1 LIDDASKNMIYGITG
16 NTQKDGLWPLVQQL
30 MTWMDAE
37 GIHLRLHAPIASGL
51 VERSMISPE
60 HAEKISTDA
69 PAETSSII
77 ISIGGDGTLLQTAY
91 EVGVSGVPILGVN
104 IGYLGFL
111 ADVEAMRIQQA
122 FQLLQSGHYEI
133 EKRTALSLSGPY
145 QSWAL
150 NDIVVTRQPS
160 GGLAA
165 IDVDVDGVRL
175 NRYWGDGLII
185 ATPTGST
192 AYSLAIG
199 GPIVMPGSNV
209 IIVSPVAPHS
219 LTVRPI
225 VLPACSTL
233 TLQLAHSSAQCTIAL
248 DGKSHPILKKKE
260 PYTIC
265 RADHTIQLVRFKD
278 KDYFGTLR
286 SKLSWGM
293 GPQIIP

>member
-1 LIDDASKNMIYGITG
+1 MIYGITG

-30 MTWMDAE
+30 MAWMDAE

-51 VERSMISPE
+51 VKRSMLSTE

-69 PAETSSII
+69 PAQTCSMIV
-77 ISIGGDGTLLQTAY
+77 SIGGDGTLLHTAY
-91 EVGVSGVPILGVN
+91 DVGTSGVPILGVN

-122 FQLLQSGHYEI
+122 FQLLESGQYEI
-133 EKRTALSLSGPY
+133 EKRSALALSGPF

-150 NDIVVTRQPS
+150 NDIVITRQPS

-165 IDVDVDGVRL
+165 IDVDVDGIRL

-192 AYSLAIG
+192 AYSLAVG

-209 IIVSPVAPHS
+209 IIVSTVAPHS

-225 VLPACSTL
+225 VLPANSTL
-233 TLQLAHSSAQCTIAL
+233 TLQIAHSSAQCTIAL
-248 DGKSHPILKKKE
+248 DGRSHRILNKEE
-260 PYTIC
+260 PYTIS
-265 RADHTIQLVRFKD
+265 RADHTIHLVRLEGSE
-278 KDYFGTLR
+278 YFGTLR

-293 GPQIIP
+293 GPQMIP